1 MKGRFLIT
9 ILLLFPYCLFA
20 QLSVTE
26 LSNNLAHAT
35 NDSLKI
41 NAYKELIKHYRVENS
56 DSDEFYGHQALQYAV
71 QKKYHYG
78 EAVILEQLANADKS
92 KGRLDIAER
101 RTNEALTLYRNLN
114 YLPGVARMTN
124 SLGAI
129 EGTKGNYDVS
139 IKLFIAALK
148 LYDTVI
154 DKEGQMITYLNFGT
168 LLLNHND
175 SVGALK
181 YLTLARQTGEKM
193 PLKDATISVYNTL
206 GILEVARGDSQ
217 GALQLFLKALKLSDK
232 PEFIAAHVESISYLG
247 RFYLDKGQIET
258 ALKYLNEGLTLAET
272 HKMPALQA
280 DILLELGQIMTTLK
294 PEEAMSYLKKAEAI
308 YRSIQSRQ
316 FLVIVYDEMA
326 ALYIQQ
332 GNYRGA
338 LEATIQKQKVSDSV
352 SNINLNLQVR
362 ALSSQYEF
370 EQSSARMKELELLSK
385 RNAMERNVF
394 IVIAALII
402 VILVVLLFYY
412 RRSTTLNKQL
422 RLRKEELKVL
432 NSMKNK
438 LFSVIGHDLR
448 GPLASIPAIIDIY
461 EDESTGEDERKFILG
476 NLKEHSKVSLET
488 LDKLLYWGQ
497 SLVKGVS
504 MRQSDFYTKGY
515 ITEAIEFKKMAAAE
529 KNITVSDTTAADIR
543 VHADPAHFDFIIRN
557 LLANAIKY
565 TYHNGHVSISA
576 SAGTK
581 DGFIVFAVKDSGLG
595 MDKKMLDLLFAP
607 VTSVVGTANEKG
619 NGIGLMLCKEF
630 AVQNGGD
637 IWVTSEPGKGSV
649 FYFSVKKTA

>member
-20 QLSVTE
+20 QLSVIE

-35 NDSLKI
+35 NDSRKI
-41 NAYKELIKHYRVENS
+41 NAYKELIKHYRAENS

-71 QKKYHYG
+71 QKKYPYG

-92 KGRLDIAER
+92 EGRLDIAER

-154 DKEGQMITYLNFGT
+154 DREGLMITYLNFGT

-193 PLKDATISVYNTL
+193 QLIDATISVYNTL

-217 GALQLFLKALKLSDK
+217 AALQLFLKALKLSDK

-326 ALYIQQ
+326 ALYKQQ
-332 GNYRGA
+332 GNYKAA
-338 LEATIQKQKVSDSV
+338 LEATIQKQMVSDSV

-385 RNAMERNVF
+385 RNAMERNFF
-394 IVIAALII
+394 IVIAISII
-402 VILVVLLFYY
+402 IILVVLLFYY
-412 RRSTTLNKQL
+412 RKSIVLNKQL

-448 GPLASIPAIIDIY
+448 GPWP
-461 EDESTGEDERKFILG
+461 
-476 NLKEHSKVSLET
+476 VSL
-488 LDKLLYWGQ
+488 Q
-497 SLVKGVS
+497 
-504 MRQSDFYTKGY
+504 
-515 ITEAIEFKKMAAAE
+515 
-529 KNITVSDTTAADIR
+529 
-543 VHADPAHFDFIIRN
+543 
-557 LLANAIKY
+557 
-565 TYHNGHVSISA
+565 
-576 SAGTK
+576 
-581 DGFIVFAVKDSGLG
+581 
-595 MDKKMLDLLFAP
+595 
-607 VTSVVGTANEKG
+607 
-619 NGIGLMLCKEF
+619 
-630 AVQNGGD
+630 
-637 IWVTSEPGKGSV
+637 
-649 FYFSVKKTA
+649 